1 MSDLEIIRTVIN
13 NIDSISVPMSL
24 TEQIA
29 IPLTRSNN
37 LLKQLYNAIID
48 KMEEE
53 KKAKE
58 VKAQE
63 PELKV
68 VPEGEGEPEFIMGE
82 PEFVEEVPEDNSN
95 G

>member
-48 KMEEE
+48 KVEEE

-58 VKAQE
+58 AKAQE

-68 VPEGEGEPEFIMGE
+68 VSEDENNSEVIIGE
-82 PEFVEEVPEDNSN
+82 PEFVEEIPEGNN